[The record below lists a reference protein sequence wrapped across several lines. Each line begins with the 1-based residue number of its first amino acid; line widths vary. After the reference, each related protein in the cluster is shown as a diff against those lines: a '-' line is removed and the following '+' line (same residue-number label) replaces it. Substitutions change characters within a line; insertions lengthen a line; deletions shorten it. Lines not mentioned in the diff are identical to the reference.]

1 LRATSAL
8 TNTGLSGL
16 TLGKQLDVSISN
28 LVDDVK
34 EKSTRFILRPID
46 RQQIDKDAAR
56 NERERVENMHP
67 LRLIGDETMQINLRS
82 IVVMDHE
89 P

>member
-1 LRATSAL
+1 M
-8 TNTGLSGL
+8 
-16 TLGKQLDVSISN
+16 DVNISN

-34 EKSTRFILRPID
+34 EKSTRFIVRPID

>member
-1 LRATSAL
+1 M
-8 TNTGLSGL
+8 
-16 TLGKQLDVSISN
+16 DVSISN

>member
-1 LRATSAL
+1 
-8 TNTGLSGL
+8 LSGL

>member
-1 LRATSAL
+1 M
-8 TNTGLSGL
+8 
-16 TLGKQLDVSISN
+16 DVNISN

>member
-1 LRATSAL
+1 
-8 TNTGLSGL
+8 LSGL
-16 TLGKQLDVSISN
+16 TLGKQLETNIAN
-28 LVDDVK
+28 LVDDNMK

-46 RQQIDKDAAR
+46 RQQIDKDASR

-67 LRLIGDETMQINLRS
+67 LRFTTEETIQINMRS
-82 IVVMDHE
+82 IVEMDYE

>member
-1 LRATSAL
+1 
-8 TNTGLSGL
+8 LSGL
-16 TLGKQLDVSISN
+16 TLGKQLETNIAN
-28 LVDDVK
+28 LVDDNMK

-46 RQQIDKDAAR
+46 RQQIDKDASR

-67 LRLIGDETMQINLRS
+67 LRFTTEETMQINMRS
-82 IVVMDHE
+82 IVEMDYE

>member
-1 LRATSAL
+1 M
-8 TNTGLSGL
+8 
-16 TLGKQLDVSISN
+16 
-28 LVDDVK
+28 K

-46 RQQIDKDAAR
+46 RQQIDKDASR

-67 LRLIGDETMQINLRS
+67 LRFTTEETMKINMRS
-82 IVVMDHE
+82 IVEMDYE

>member
-1 LRATSAL
+1 
-8 TNTGLSGL
+8 
-16 TLGKQLDVSISN
+16 LDVNISN

-34 EKSTRFILRPID
+34 EKSTRFIVRPID

>member
-1 LRATSAL
+1 M
-8 TNTGLSGL
+8 SGL

>member
-1 LRATSAL
+1 
-8 TNTGLSGL
+8 
-16 TLGKQLDVSISN
+16 LDVNISN